1 MFLKQK
7 IKQYLIKKLGV
18 REIPSSLERLANL
31 GFQPKQIFDV
41 GAYKGDFTEL
51 CLKYFPHAKIACFEV
66 LEHRVEQ
73 LNLLAS
79 KHPI

>member
-51 CLKYFPHAKIACFEV
+51 CLKCFPHKRSVEPRALVAIA
-66 LEHRVEQ
+66 L
-73 LNLLAS
+73 
-79 KHPI
+79 KDD